1 MRMGRFS
8 WPKISWKR
16 KRKQAQVQGRK
27 GSQRTLG
34 HRAKEAER
42 RLRGARST
50 PGQALSLQAQEGPL
64 VLLSTRMECSG
75 ALVIVAIES
84 DK

>member
-16 KRKQAQVQGRK
+16 KRKQVQVQGRK

-34 HRAKEAER
+34 RRAKEAER
-42 RLRGARST
+42 MLSGVRST
-50 PGQALSLQAQEGPL
+50 PGQALSLQTQEGPL
-64 VLLSTRMECSG
+64 VSAQHSDRVRWSTGDSCHRER
-75 ALVIVAIES
+75 
-84 DK
+84 

>member
-1 MRMGRFS
+1 MKMGRFS
-8 WPKISWKR
+8 WPKVSWKR

-64 VLLSTRMECSG
+64 VSAQHSHRVLWSTGDSCHREQ
-75 ALVIVAIES
+75 
-84 DK
+84 